1 MLLAEKK
8 PISNKKVIWSSLHSK
23 FVLIA
28 GIDIN
33 LEKDENKNI
42 YNNFMSQLFIK
53 N

>member
-42 YNNFMSQLFIK
+42 YNKFVTIIY
-53 N
+53 

>member
-33 LEKDENKNI
+33 LEKDENKTYTI
-42 YNNFMSQLFIK
+42 SLSQLFTK